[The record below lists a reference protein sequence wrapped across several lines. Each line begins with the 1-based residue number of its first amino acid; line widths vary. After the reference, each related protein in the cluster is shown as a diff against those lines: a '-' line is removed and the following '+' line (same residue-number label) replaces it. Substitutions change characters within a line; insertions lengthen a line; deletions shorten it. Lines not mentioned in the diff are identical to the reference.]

1 VLVAIA
7 ALVTTMTT
15 TTVGG
20 KGISGWQIGYEDGRD
35 HPFSQKKLDEIGD
48 SYYHG
53 YIAGC
58 MSVKPN
64 TLAACEDATDHTR
77 D

>member
-1 VLVAIA
+1 MGETILFH
-7 ALVTTMTT
+7 
-15 TTVGG
+15 
-20 KGISGWQIGYEDGRD
+20 K
-35 HPFSQKKLDEIGD
+35 KKLDEIGD

-64 TLAACEDATDHTR
+64 TLAGVRRCYRPHQRLKRLGYALNSKNEGKLQTLI
-77 D
+77 